1 MKQHPSPTAKPSG
14 TDTDQLSP
22 ASATQSAS
30 IPLIERCSSAY
41 WFPDSRYSI
50 ADHVRMAA
58 VLSVIA
64 DEIEAWAPAKEQARI
79 CHLQVMEI
87 AARLRELGRV

>member
-1 MKQHPSPTAKPSG
+1 MKPSPSPTAKPSG
-14 TDTDQLSP
+14 TGTDQQSQ
-22 ASATQSAS
+22 ASAIRSGA
-30 IPLIERCSSAY
+30 IPLIDRCSSAY

-64 DEIEAWAPAKEQARI
+64 DEIETWAPAKEQAKI

-87 AARLRELGRV
+87 AARLRELGRG